1 MQHKKYT
8 YDFAGRDFTVEVGKF
23 SKQAGGSAMIYYGDT
38 TVLVN
43 ATASKEA
50 REGVD
55 FFPLTVDYEERLYA
69 VGKIPGG
76 FIKRE
81 GRPSEK
87 AILAARLI
95 DRPIR
100 PLFED
105 GFRNAVHVV
114 CTVMSVDQDNTPDI
128 VAINGASLA
137 LSISDI
143 PFMGPVGAVLVGKV
157 GEQLIINPT
166 SEQREKSDLHLV
178 VAGTKDAIMMVEAG
192 ANEVDE
198 KIILDALMLA
208 HDEIKKIV
216 EFQEQIMA
224 EVGKEKMEVKLHSI
238 DQELDA
244 AVRTLA
250 VEPLS
255 KAIQTFD
262 KQQREDNIAQVKLEV
277 MEKIEVDYPERG
289 KEISEILYNIV
300 KEEVR
305 KSIVVDGIRP
315 DGRKPDEI
323 RPISSEVSILPRTHG
338 SGLFTRGQTQVLSV
352 CTLGPLGDVQ
362 ILDGIGLEES
372 KRYIHHYNFPPYSVG
387 EPGFM
392 RGPGR
397 REIGHGALAERA
409 LEPLIPSEEEF
420 PYTIRL
426 VSEVIESNGSTSM
439 GSVCAS
445 TLSLMDA
452 GVPLKK
458 PVSGIAMG
466 LVHHDGKNQILT
478 DIQGMEDFLGDMDF
492 KVAGTRDGIT
502 ALQMDIKLQ
511 GINKE
516 ILAEAIGKA
525 KVAYLSIMDK
535 MTEAI
540 SEPREELSPYAPK
553 IITYKINPDKIRD
566 VIGPGGKIINKIIEQ
581 TGVKIDIEPD
591 GKIFIATTDTA
602 AADKAL
608 QMIKDI
614 TVEAV
619 VGEVYSAKITR
630 VEKFGAFAEVLPGKE
645 GLIHISQLDIERV
658 AKTEDVVKVG
668 DIIDVKVTEI
678 DEKGRVNLSRKVLL
692 KEQQDKEKAEQQTT
706 E

>member
-1 MQHKKYT
+1 MEHKRFT
-8 YDFAGRDFTVEVGKF
+8 YNFVGKDFTVDIGKF
-23 SKQAGGSAMIYYGDT
+23 SKQAGGSAMIFYGET
-38 TVLVN
+38 TILVN
-43 ATASKEA
+43 ATAAKEA
-50 REGVD
+50 KEGVD

-87 AILAARLI
+87 AILAARLV

-100 PLFED
+100 PLFPE

-114 CTVMSVDQDNTPDI
+114 CTVMSVDQENLPEI
-128 VAINGASLA
+128 AAINGASLA
-137 LSISDI
+137 LCISDI
-143 PFMGPVGAVLVGKV
+143 PFDGPVGAVLVGKV
-157 GEQLIINPT
+157 GDQLIINP
-166 SEQREKSDLHLV
+166 SLEQREKSDLHLV
-178 VAGTKDAIMMVEAG
+178 VAGTKEAIMMVEAG
-192 ANEVDE
+192 ANEVSEDV
-198 KIILDALMLA
+198 IIDALMLA
-208 HDEIKKIV
+208 HEEIKKIV
-216 EFQEQIMA
+216 QFQEEVVA
-224 EVGKEKMEVKLHSI
+224 EVGKEKMEVQLHKV
-238 DQELDA
+238 DEELDRL
-244 AVRTLA
+244 VREMAT
-250 VEPLS
+250 EPL
-255 KAIQTFD
+255 KQAIKTFD
-262 KQQREDNIAQVKLEV
+262 KQQREDNIAKVKLEV
-277 MEKIEVDYPERG
+277 MEKLIEDYPEQT
-289 KEISEILYNIV
+289 KDIAEILYNIV

-305 KSIVVDGIRP
+305 RDIVENDSRP

-323 RPISSEVSILPRTHG
+323 RPISCEVGILPRTHG

-426 VSEVIESNGSTSM
+426 VSEVLESNGSTSM

-458 PVSGIAMG
+458 PVSGVAMG
-466 LVHHDGKNQILT
+466 LVHHEGKYKILT

-516 ILAEAIGKA
+516 ILAQAIQKGKQG
-525 KVAYLSIMDK
+525 YLYILDK
-535 MTEAI
+535 MMEVI
-540 SEPREELSPYAPK
+540 SEPRKQLSPYAPK
-553 IITYKINPDKIRD
+553 IISYQINPDKIRD
-566 VIGPGGKIINKIIEQ
+566 VIGPGGKIINKIIDQ

-591 GKIFIATTDTA
+591 GKIFIATVDMEQGE
-602 AADKAL
+602 KAL
-608 QMIKDI
+608 KMIKDI
-614 TVEAV
+614 TAEVV
-619 VGEVYSAKITR
+619 VGENYFAKITR
-630 VEKFGAFAEVLPGKE
+630 IEKFGAFAEVIPGKE
-645 GLIHISQLDIERV
+645 GLIHISQLDIDRV
-658 AKTEDVVKVG
+658 AKAEDVVKVG
-668 DIIDVKVTEI
+668 DIVEVKCTEI
-678 DEKGRVNLSRKVLL
+678 DEKGRVNLSRKAVL
-692 KEQQDKEKAEQQTT
+692 KEREGEQK
-706 E
+706 

>member
-1 MQHKKYT
+1 MTHKRYT
-8 YDFAGRDFTVEVGKF
+8 YNFAGTDLTVDIGKF
-23 SKQAGGSAMIYYGDT
+23 SKQAGGSAMIFYGET

-43 ATASKEA
+43 ATGAKEA
-50 REGVD
+50 KEGVD

-87 AILAARLI
+87 AILAARLV

-100 PLFED
+100 PLFPD
-105 GFRNAVHVV
+105 GFRNAVHLV
-114 CTVMSVDQDNTPDI
+114 CTVMSVDQENLPEI
-128 VAINGASLA
+128 AAINGASLA

-143 PFMGPVGAVLVGKV
+143 PFLGPVGAVLVGKI
-157 GEQLIINPT
+157 GDELIINPNL
-166 SEQREKSDLHLV
+166 EQREKSDLHLV

-192 ANEVDE
+192 AKEVNED
-198 KIILDALMLA
+198 IILDALMIA
-208 HDEIKKIV
+208 HEEIKKIV
-216 EFQEQIMA
+216 QFQEEIVK
-224 EVGKEKMEVKLHSI
+224 ELGKEKMEVQLHSI
-238 DQELDA
+238 DENLDKL
-244 AVRTLA
+244 VRNMATPSLK
-250 VEPLS
+250 E
-255 KAIQTFD
+255 AIRTFD
-262 KQQREDNIAQVKLEV
+262 KREREENIASVKLEV
-277 MEKIEVDYPERG
+277 MEKLIEEYPEQT
-289 KEISEILYNIV
+289 KDISEILYNIV

-305 KSIVVDGIRP
+305 RSIVEEALRP

-323 RPISSEVSILPRTHG
+323 RPISSEVAILPRTHG

-409 LEPLIPSEEEF
+409 LEPLIPSEEDF

-452 GVPLKK
+452 GVPIKK
-458 PVSGIAMG
+458 PVSGVAMG
-466 LVHHDGKNQILT
+466 LVHHEGKNQILT

-492 KVAGTRDGIT
+492 KVAGTKDGIT
-502 ALQMDIKLQ
+502 ALQMDIKLK

-516 ILAEAIGKA
+516 ILSEAIKKGKEG
-525 KVAYLSIMDK
+525 YLFILDK
-535 MTEAI
+535 MMEVI
-540 SEPREELSPYAPK
+540 SSPRPELSPYAPK
-553 IITYKINPDKIRD
+553 IVTYQINPDKIRD
-566 VIGPGGKIINKIIEQ
+566 VIGPGGKIINKIIEH

-591 GKIFIATTDTA
+591 GRIFIATVELA
-602 AADKAL
+602 QAEKAL

-614 TVEAV
+614 TAEAI
-619 VGEVYSAKITR
+619 VGETYQAKITR
-630 VEKFGAFAEVLPGKE
+630 IEKFGAFAEILPGKE
-645 GLIHISQLDIERV
+645 GLIHISQLSLERV
-658 AKTEDVVKVG
+658 NKTEDVVKIG
-668 DIIDVKVTEI
+668 DVIEVKCTEI
-678 DEKGRVNLSRKVLL
+678 DEKGRVNLSRRAIL
-692 KEQQDKEKAEQQTT
+692 KEKEIAEEQN
-706 E
+706 

>member
-1 MQHKKYT
+1 MEHKRFT
-8 YDFAGRDFTVEVGKF
+8 YNFVGKDFTVDIGKF
-23 SKQAGGSAMIYYGDT
+23 SKQAGGSAMIFYGET
-38 TVLVN
+38 TILVN
-43 ATASKEA
+43 ATAAKEA
-50 REGVD
+50 KEGVD

-87 AILAARLI
+87 AILAARLV

-100 PLFED
+100 PLFPE

-114 CTVMSVDQDNTPDI
+114 CTVMSVDQENLPEI
-128 VAINGASLA
+128 AAINGASLA
-137 LSISDI
+137 LCISDI
-143 PFMGPVGAVLVGKV
+143 PFNGPVGAVLVGKV
-157 GEQLIINPT
+157 GDQLIVNP
-166 SEQREKSDLHLV
+166 SLEQREKSDLHLV

-192 ANEVDE
+192 ANEVSEDV
-198 KIILDALMLA
+198 IIDALMLA
-208 HDEIKKIV
+208 HEEIKKIV
-216 EFQEQIMA
+216 EFQEEIVAQ
-224 EVGKEKMEVKLHSI
+224 VGKEKMEVQLYKV
-238 DQELDA
+238 DEELDKI
-244 AVRTLA
+244 VREMAT
-250 VEPLS
+250 EPL
-255 KAIQTFD
+255 KQAIKTFD
-262 KQQREDNIAQVKLEV
+262 KQEREDNIAKVKLEV
-277 MEKIEVDYPERG
+277 MEKLIEEYPEQT
-289 KEISEILYNIV
+289 KDIAEILYNIV

-305 KSIVVDGIRP
+305 RDIVENDSRP

-323 RPISSEVSILPRTHG
+323 RPISCEVGILPRTHG

-426 VSEVIESNGSTSM
+426 VSEVLESNGSTSM

-458 PVSGIAMG
+458 PVSGVAMG
-466 LVHHDGKNQILT
+466 LVHHEGKYKILT

-492 KVAGTRDGIT
+492 KVAGTKDGIT

-516 ILAEAIGKA
+516 ILAEAIQKGKQG
-525 KVAYLSIMDK
+525 YLYILDK
-535 MTEAI
+535 MLAVI
-540 SEPREELSPYAPK
+540 SEPRKQLSPYAPK
-553 IITYKINPDKIRD
+553 IISYQINPDKIRD
-566 VIGPGGKIINKIIEQ
+566 VIGPGGKIINKIIDQ

-591 GKIFIATTDTA
+591 GKIFIATVDMEQGE
-602 AADKAL
+602 KAL

-614 TVEAV
+614 TAEVV
-619 VGEVYSAKITR
+619 VGENYFAKITR
-630 VEKFGAFAEVLPGKE
+630 IEKFGAFAEVIPGKE
-645 GLIHISQLDIERV
+645 GLIHISQLDIDRV
-658 AKTEDVVKVG
+658 AKAEDVVKVG
-668 DIIDVKVTEI
+668 DIVEVKCTEI
-678 DEKGRVNLSRKVLL
+678 DEKGRVNLSRKAVL
-692 KEQQDKEKAEQQTT
+692 KEREGEQK
-706 E
+706 

>member
-1 MQHKKYT
+1 MTHKRYT
-8 YDFAGRDFTVEVGKF
+8 YNFAGTDLTVDIGKF
-23 SKQAGGSAMIYYGDT
+23 SKQAGGSAMIFYGET

-43 ATASKEA
+43 ATGAKEA
-50 REGVD
+50 KEGVD

-100 PLFED
+100 PLFAD

-114 CTVMSVDQDNTPDI
+114 CTVMSVDQENLPEI
-128 VAINGASLA
+128 AAINGASLA

-143 PFMGPVGAVLVGKV
+143 PFLGPVGAVLVGKI
-157 GEQLIINPT
+157 GDELIINPNLQ
-166 SEQREKSDLHLV
+166 QREKSDLHLV

-192 ANEVDE
+192 ANEVNED
-198 KIILDALMLA
+198 IILDALMLA
-208 HDEIKKIV
+208 HEEIKKIV
-216 EFQEQIMA
+216 EFQEQIA
-224 EVGKEKMEVKLHSI
+224 NELGKEKMEVKLHRVNE
-238 DQELDA
+238 DLDKL
-244 AVRTLA
+244 VRSMATAQL
-250 VEPLS
+250 
-255 KAIQTFD
+255 KDAIRTFD
-262 KQQREDNIAQVKLEV
+262 KKEREENIAAVKLEV
-277 MEKIEVDYPERG
+277 MEKLVEEYPEQT
-289 KEISEILYNIV
+289 KDIAEILYNIV

-305 KSIVVDGIRP
+305 RDIVENDIRP

-323 RPISSEVSILPRTHG
+323 RPIASEIAILPRTHG

-452 GVPLKK
+452 GVPIKK
-458 PVSGIAMG
+458 PVSGVAMG

-492 KVAGTRDGIT
+492 KVAGTKDGIT

-516 ILAEAIGKA
+516 ILSEAIKKGKEG
-525 KVAYLSIMDK
+525 YLFILDK
-535 MTEAI
+535 MMEVI
-540 SEPREELSPYAPK
+540 SAPRTELSPYAPK
-553 IITYKINPDKIRD
+553 IVTYQINPDKIRD

-591 GKIFIATTDTA
+591 GRIFIATVDIA
-602 AADKAL
+602 QAEKAL

-614 TVEAV
+614 TAEAII
-619 VGEVYSAKITR
+619 GETYFAKITR
-630 VEKFGAFAEVLPGKE
+630 IEKFGAFAEILPGKE
-645 GLIHISQLDIERV
+645 GLIHISQLSLDRV
-658 AKTEDVVKVG
+658 NKTEDVVKIG
-668 DIIDVKVTEI
+668 DILEVKCTEI
-678 DEKGRVNLSRKVLL
+678 DEKGRVNLSRKALL
-692 KEQQDKEKAEQQTT
+692 KEREPVQEEK
-706 E
+706 